1 VPGAPKESNASSD
14 VTIFHNPSC
23 SNSRTALGIL
33 QEQSVSYVVVE
44 YLKTPPDRD
53 TLETIIARLA
63 QPIHELVRTSDKR
76 FVELGLNPNDYQT
89 PAPIVDLLLG
99 HPELMQRPIVV
110 RGERAVIAR
119 PGDRIAEILT

>member
-1 VPGAPKESNASSD
+1 MPDPQTTASDVPE

-23 SNSRTALGIL
+23 SNSRTAIGIL
-33 QEQSVSYVVVE
+33 HEQSVSYVVVE

-53 TLETIIARLA
+53 TLETIIAKLA

-76 FVELGLNPNDYQT
+76 FVELGLDPNDYQT
-89 PAPIVDLLLG
+89 AAPIVDLLLG

-119 PGDRIAEILT
+119 PGDRIAEILS

>member
-1 VPGAPKESNASSD
+1 VPDAPKESNAPSD

-33 QEQSVSYVVVE
+33 HEQSVSYVVVE

-53 TLETIIARLA
+53 TLETIIAKLA

-76 FVELGLNPNDYQT
+76 FVELGLDPNDYQT
-89 PAPIVDLLLG
+89 AAPIVDLLLG
-99 HPELMQRPIVV
+99 HP
-110 RGERAVIAR
+110 
-119 PGDRIAEILT
+119 